1 MSIQMF
7 NSNGKP
13 MWMNR
18 RKFLRL
24 GTMLGSAALL
34 SACAAPAAPGGES
47 QAPAAPIV
55 DGSSTTPQVSAGG
68 EPRIG
73 GTYRI
78 VTGGDFVKTL
88 DPGAAEAYEDWWS
101 VGQLLFNM
109 PYAFDREGKFYPDL
123 AADLPKISDDGRVY
137 TIPLRKGVKFH
148 NGREMTAEDV
158 KFTIERQLW
167 PEVYSWGKSYLNTI
181 IGAQDVLDGKTKDLA
196 GVKVIDPYTVEVTLD
211 RPQAVF
217 AALLSI
223 TIFGV
228 VPKKEVLEAGQDWG
242 TKVVI
247 GTGPFRFVE
256 WQPQQHAVYERNPD
270 YFKPGKPYI
279 ERIELNLNVEESVRL
294 LRWESGEADFL
305 IGIPSAEL
313 PRILAD
319 GSLKDVL
326 RAAPT
331 MTVHRFNIH
340 MTAKPLDNL
349 KVRQAIAH
357 AIDKNAVVKAT
368 GAPHIVTDSV
378 FAMAMPQ
385 YDPNFRSSYQYDP
398 DKARALLKE
407 AGYENGVNVGKILGG
422 STKASPEI
430 EVIHAQLKAVG
441 IESEIALGLYNSPE
455 LVDRLRSGDIT
466 LHILGWA
473 ASYPDGYDYAAP
485 LFTCKAREAFN
496 RSDYC
501 NPKIDELLDKAEGLP
516 LTSPERI
523 AAYREMN
530 DILVNQ
536 DVQSVPLFNRQ
547 AFQLSSRQA
556 RNDLLHP
563 IYSLPVLEDAWI
575 EG

>member
-1 MSIQMF
+1 
-7 NSNGKP
+7 
-13 MWMNR
+13 MNKIAGR
-18 RKFLRL
+18 RQFLKL
-24 GTMLGSAALL
+24 LAGSSAIGALA
-34 SACAAPAAPGGES
+34 ACAAPAAPGEGS
-47 QAPAAPIV
+47 QAPV
-55 DGSSTTPQVSAGG
+55 TPAGG
-68 EPRIG
+68 EPGATPQAVMDTGPRVG

-78 VTGGDFVKTL
+78 VAGGDFVKTL
-88 DPGAAEAYEDWWS
+88 DPGSAEAFEDWWS

-109 PYAFDREGKFYPDL
+109 PYAFDREGNFYPDL
-123 AADLPKISDDGRVY
+123 AADLPKISSDGKVY

-181 IGAQDVLDGKTKDLA
+181 VGAQDVLDGKTKDLA
-196 GVKVIDPYTVEVTLD
+196 GVKVVDPYTVEITLD

-217 AALLSI
+217 AALMSI

-228 VPKKEVLEAGQDWG
+228 VPKKEVLDAGQDWG

-247 GTGPFRFVE
+247 GTGPFKFVE
-256 WQPQQHAVYERNPD
+256 WQPQQRAVFERNPN

-279 ERIELNLNVEESVRL
+279 ERVELNLNVEESVRL

-305 IGIPSAEL
+305 IGIPPAEF

-319 GSLKDVL
+319 ENLKDVL
-326 RAAPT
+326 RSTPT

-378 FAMAMPQ
+378 FAIAMPQ
-385 YDPNFRSSYQYDP
+385 YDPNFRSNYQYDP

-422 STKASPEI
+422 RTRASPEI

-441 IESEIALGLYNSPE
+441 IESEIVLGLYNSPE
-455 LVDRLRSGDIT
+455 IADRLRSGDIT
-466 LHILGWA
+466 LHILSWS

-496 RSDYC
+496 RSNYC
-501 NPKIDELLDKAEGLP
+501 NPRIDELLDKAEGLP

-523 AAYREMN
+523 AAYREIN
-530 DILVNQ
+530 DIMVNR
-536 DVQSVPLFNRQ
+536 DVQSVPLFNQQ
-547 AFQLSSRQA
+547 AFQLSSKRV

-563 IYSLPVLEDAWI
+563 IYGLPVLEDAWI
-575 EG
+575 AM

>member
-1 MSIQMF
+1 
-7 NSNGKP
+7 
-13 MWMNR
+13 MNR
-18 RKFLRL
+18 ITSRRQFLKL
-24 GTMLGSAALL
+24 LAGSSAIGALA
-34 SACAAPAAPGGES
+34 ACAAPAAPGEGS
-47 QAPAAPIV
+47 QAPATPVSGEPGA
-55 DGSSTTPQVSAGG
+55 TPQAVMDGG
-68 EPRIG
+68 PRVG

-78 VTGGDFVKTL
+78 VAGGDFVKTL

-101 VGQLLFNM
+101 AGQLLYNM
-109 PYAFDREGKFYPDL
+109 PYAFDREGNFYPDL
-123 AADLPKISDDGRVY
+123 AADLPKISDDGKVY

-158 KFTIERQLW
+158 KFTFERQLW

-181 IGAQDVLDGKTKDLA
+181 VGAQDVLDGKTKDLA
-196 GVKVIDPYTVEVTLD
+196 GVKVVDPYTVEITLD

-217 AALLSI
+217 AALMSI

-228 VPKKEVLEAGQDWG
+228 VPKEEVLEAGQDWG

-247 GTGPFRFVE
+247 GTGPFKFVE
-256 WQPQQHAVYERNPD
+256 WLPQQRAVFERNPN
-270 YFKPGKPYI
+270 YFKPGKPYLD
-279 ERIELNLNVEESVRL
+279 RVELNLNVEESVRL

-305 IGIPSAEL
+305 IGIPPAEL

-319 GSLKDVL
+319 ESLKDVV
-326 RAAPT
+326 RATPT

-349 KVRQAIAH
+349 KVRQAIAC
-357 AIDKNAVVKAT
+357 AIDKNAVIKAT
-368 GAPHIVTDSV
+368 GAPHVVTDSV
-378 FAMAMPQ
+378 FARAMPQ
-385 YDPNFRSSYQYDP
+385 FDPNFKSEYQYDP
-398 DKARALLKE
+398 ERAKALLRE
-407 AGYENGVNVGKILGG
+407 AGYEGGVNVGKILGG
-422 STKASPEI
+422 STKVSPEI

-441 IESEIALGLYNSPE
+441 IESEIVLGLYNSPE
-455 LVDRLRSGDIT
+455 ITDRLKSGDIT

-501 NPKIDELLDKAEGLP
+501 NPRIDELLDEAESLP

-530 DILVNQ
+530 DILVNR

-547 AFQLSSRQA
+547 TFQLSSRRA

-563 IYSLPVLEDAWI
+563 IYGLPVLEDAWI
-575 EG
+575 DG

>member
-1 MSIQMF
+1 MSKIT
-7 NSNGKP
+7 S
-13 MWMNR
+13 R
-18 RKFLRL
+18 RKFLKL
-24 GTMLGSAALL
+24 MAGSSAIGMLA
-34 SACAAPAAPGGES
+34 ACAAPATPGEMAQTPAVLES
-47 QAPAAPIV
+47 EQPGA
-55 DGSSTTPQVSAGG
+55 TPQAVMGDG
-68 EPRIG
+68 PRVG

-78 VTGGDFVKTL
+78 VAGGDFVKTL
-88 DPGAAEAYEDWWS
+88 DPGAAEAFEDWWS

-109 PYAFDREGKFYPDL
+109 PYAFDREGRFYPDL
-123 AADLPKISDDGRVY
+123 AADLPRISEDGKVY
-137 TIPLRKGVKFH
+137 TIPLRRGVKFH

-158 KFTIERQLW
+158 KFSMERQLW

-223 TIFGV
+223 TIFGI

-242 TKVVI
+242 TRVVI
-247 GTGPFRFVE
+247 GTGPFKFVE
-256 WQPQQHAVYERNPD
+256 WQPQQRAVYERNPD
-270 YFKPGKPYI
+270 YFKTGKPYI
-279 ERIELNLNVEESVRL
+279 ERVELNLNVEESVRL

-305 IGIPSAEL
+305 IGIPPAEL

-319 GSLKDVL
+319 ESLKDVL

-349 KVRQAIAH
+349 KVRQAIAC

-368 GAPHIVTDSV
+368 GAPHKVTDSV

-385 YDPNFRSSYQYDP
+385 YDPNFRSQYQYDP
-398 DKARALLKE
+398 DRARALLKE

-422 STKASPEI
+422 STKSSPEI

-441 IESEIALGLYNSPE
+441 IESEIVLGLYNSPE
-455 LVDRLRSGDIT
+455 ITDRLKSGDIT
-466 LHILGWA
+466 LHILSWA

-485 LFTCKAREAFN
+485 LFTCQAREAFN
-496 RSDYC
+496 RSNYC
-501 NPKIDELLDKAEGLP
+501 NPRIDELLDKAEGLP

-547 AFQLSSRQA
+547 AFQLSSRRV
-556 RNDLLHP
+556 RNDQLHP
-563 IYSLPVLEDAWI
+563 IYSLPALEDAWI